1 MLKDFKLKIIPYFL
15 LALLISIVF
24 ISCKKKS
31 YIPKPRGYYQFD
43 FPVKK
48 KDLSLKMDVCS
59 FTFNYPNYV
68 LIEQDTTYFDT
79 KPDHPCWLNVKYP
92 SLDATIHMSYKELQG
107 KKSLVN
113 LTEDYHKM
121 TNKHVIKAEFIDDA
135 VLKNDQKKIYGL
147 LNNVGGNVASSYQFY
162 ITDSANH
169 FVRGSLYFKTKPN
182 VDSLKPALE
191 FVYKDLNKM
200 LDSWQWK
207 D

>member
-1 MLKDFKLKIIPYFL
+1 MLSDFKFKFIPYFT
-15 LALLISIVF
+15 LAILSIASF
-24 ISCKKKS
+24 SCKKKS

-43 FPVKK
+43 FPQKENEIP
-48 KDLSLKMDVCS
+48 LQMEACS

-68 LIEQDTTYFDT
+68 VVEQDTTYFDT
-79 KPDHPCWLNVKYP
+79 KPDHPCWLNLKYP
-92 SLDATIHMSYKELQG
+92 SLNGIIHISYKELKGQ
-107 KKSLVN
+107 KSLTD

-135 VLKNDQKKIYGL
+135 VLKNEKRKIYGL
-147 LNNVGGNVASSYQFY
+147 LNNVGGNVASTYQFY
-162 ITDSANH
+162 ITDSTNH

-200 LDSWQWK
+200 LDTWQWK